1 LYYGCRNRAEDFL
14 YQEELQYFVDEKIL
28 EMNVAFSRDQEEKVY
43 VTHLLKKDG
52 EKIWKL
58 IKQDNAVIYVCG

>member
-1 LYYGCRNRAEDFL
+1 
-14 YQEELQYFVDEKIL
+14 
-28 EMNVAFSRDQEEKVY
+28 MNVAFSRDQEEKVY